1 MFGAFERT
9 VAGRYLRAR
18 RGERFVSVIAIFS
31 LVGIALGVATLIIV
45 MSVMNGFKADLLGRI
60 LGLNGDLSIYGSGPT
75 LTDYD
80 ALAGRVRAVPGVIDA
95 VPLVEGQV
103 LLSTERGSSGGLVRG
118 MRAADLRNLHEISDN
133 IRAGSLDAFGAAAT
147 GAAGSAAA
155 GAAPA
160 TARTSM
166 AGATS
171 PVAPAAQTAGSPA
184 AAEDGIAIGL
194 TLAQRFGLAVG
205 SKLTLVSP
213 DGAATAFG
221 TVPRVRAYRVVA
233 IFQAGLND
241 YDSTFV
247 FLPLAAAQVFFLK
260 PGQATQISVKVADP
274 ERVVPVTRAIRA
286 ALDAQPPP
294 GGPVRVVDWTQSN
307 NSFFAAIQ
315 IEQNVMFLILTLI
328 ILVAAFNVVSSLIMM
343 VKDKTRDIAVLRT
356 LGAGR
361 GAIMR
366 IFLMCGASVGVT
378 GTLLGTALG
387 VVFCANIERIRLALQ
402 SVTGT
407 DVFSPEVYYL
417 EHLPAKLD
425 WGEVTQVILMA
436 LVLSLLATL
445 YPSWRAARTDPVEA
459 LRHE

>member
-1 MFGAFERT
+1 MFGAFERA

-18 RGERFVSVIAIFS
+18 RGERFVSVIAVFS
-31 LVGIALGVATLIIV
+31 LIGIALGVATLIIV
-45 MSVMNGFKADLLGRI
+45 MSVMNGFKSDLLGRI
-60 LGLNGDLSIYGSGPT
+60 LGLNGDLSIYSSGAT

-103 LLSTERGSSGGLVRG
+103 LLSTDRGSSGGLVRG
-118 MRAADLRNLHEISDN
+118 MRGADLRRLHEISDN
-133 IRAGSLDAFGAAAT
+133 IRAGSLDTFGEAT
-147 GAAGSAAA
+147 SGAGGPAAAGSA
-155 GAAPA
+155 P
-160 TARTSM
+160 
-166 AGATS
+166 
-171 PVAPAAQTAGSPA
+171 APAAD
-184 AAEDGIAIGL
+184 DGIAIGL
-194 TLAQRFGLAVG
+194 TLAQRFGLGVG

-221 TVPRVRAYRVVA
+221 TVPRVRAYRIAA

-260 PGQATQISVKVADP
+260 PGQATQVSVKVAEP
-274 ERVVPVTRAIRA
+274 ERVAPVTRAIRA

-315 IEQNVMFLILTLI
+315 VEQNVMFLILTLI

-361 GAIMR
+361 GAILR

-407 DVFSPEVYYL
+407 DLFSPEVYYL

-425 WGEVTQVILMA
+425 WREVAQVIVMA

>member
-31 LVGIALGVATLIIV
+31 LAGIALGVATLIIV
-45 MSVMNGFKADLLGRI
+45 MSVMNGFKSDLLGRI
-60 LGLNGDLSIYGSGPT
+60 LGLNGDLSIYATGPS
-75 LTDYD
+75 LTGYD
-80 ALAGRVRAVPGVIDA
+80 ALAARVRAVPGVLDA

-103 LLSTERGSSGGLVRG
+103 LLSTDRGSSGGLVRG
-118 MRAADLRNLHEISDN
+118 IRGADLRDLHEISDN
-133 IRAGSLDAFGAAAT
+133 IRAGSLDAFGAGAP
-147 GAAGSAAA
+147 AAGTPPAGGPAPAAVPAAA
-155 GAAPA
+155 GAKA
-160 TARTSM
+160 
-166 AGATS
+166 
-171 PVAPAAQTAGSPA
+171 PA

-247 FLPLAAAQVFFLK
+247 FLPLAAAQVFFQK
-260 PGQATQISVKVADP
+260 AGQATQISVKVANP
-274 ERVVPVTRAIRA
+274 ERVTPVTRAIRA

-378 GTLLGTALG
+378 GTLIGTALG

-407 DVFSPEVYYL
+407 DLFNPEVYYL

-425 WGEVTQVILMA
+425 WREVTQVIVMA